1 MPLVSRLV
9 ILGLGGFGFLGCAS
23 QAAENR
29 RLLDELSQARAA
41 AADNRTQL
49 AEVEQRLLGIER
61 QRELEAERARARE
74 LLPLMERLDLLIS
87 QNRELLLQGAVPL
100 PPAPAPPPKEE
111 NEVRES
117 VAEERTCELSSD
129 PKEQLR
135 YWAEQLRGD
144 PSRWR
149 GGLSPAE
156 HQALNVLLRRE
167 RLLDP
172 RNPWH
177 VR

>member
-1 MPLVSRLV
+1 MQPLVSRLV
-9 ILGLGGFGFLGCAS
+9 IIGLSGCSFVGCAS
-23 QAAENR
+23 HAAENR

-41 AADNRTQL
+41 AVDNRTHL
-49 AEVEQRLLGIER
+49 AELEQRLFGIEQ

-74 LLPLMERLDLLIS
+74 LMPLLDKLDVLIS
-87 QNRELLLQGAVPL
+87 QNRELLLQNAASLLPAPL
-100 PPAPAPPPKEE
+100 PA
-111 NEVRES
+111 EVIEGEVS
-117 VAEERTCELSSD
+117 AAETQTCDLSSD

-156 HQALNVLLRRE
+156 NQAVNVLLRRE

>member
-1 MPLVSRLV
+1 MQLLVSRLAV
-9 ILGLGGFGFLGCAS
+9 VGFAGIAVLGCAS

-41 AADNRTQL
+41 AVDNRAHL
-49 AEVEQRLLGIER
+49 AELEQRLLGIEQ

-74 LLPLMERLDLLIS
+74 LVPLMEKLDLLIS
-87 QNRELLLQGAVPL
+87 QNTELLMQNAAPL
-100 PPAPAPPPKEE
+100 APAPTEE
-111 NEVRES
+111 SEGQGS
-117 VAEERTCELSSD
+117 VAAEQTCELSSD
-129 PKEQLR
+129 PKQQLR

-156 HQALNVLLRRE
+156 NQAVNVLLRRE

>member
-1 MPLVSRLV
+1 MQSLVSRLAV
-9 ILGLGGFGFLGCAS
+9 VGFAGFAFLGCAS

-41 AADNRTQL
+41 AVDNRAHL
-49 AEVEQRLLGIER
+49 AELEQRLLGIEQ

-74 LLPLMERLDLLIS
+74 LIPLVEKLDLLIS
-87 QNRELLLQGAVPL
+87 QNRELLMQNAASL
-100 PPAPAPPPKEE
+100 PAEPAPTEE
-111 NEVRES
+111 SDGEES
-117 VAEERTCELSSD
+117 AAAEQTCELSSD
-129 PKEQLR
+129 PKQQLR
-135 YWAEQLRGD
+135 YWAERLRGD

-149 GGLSPAE
+149 GGLSAAE
-156 HQALNVLLRRE
+156 NQAVNVLLRRE

>member
-1 MPLVSRLV
+1 MQPLVSRLAV
-9 ILGLGGFGFLGCAS
+9 VGFFASSLLGCAS
-23 QAAENR
+23 HAAENR
-29 RLLDELSQARAA
+29 RLLDQLSQARAA
-41 AADNRTQL
+41 AADNRAHL
-49 AEVEQRLLGIER
+49 AELEQRLVGIER
-61 QRELEAERARARE
+61 QSELEAERARARE
-74 LLPLMERLDLLIS
+74 LVPLVEKLDLLIS
-87 QNRELLLQGAVPL
+87 QNRELLLQNAASL
-100 PPAPAPPPKEE
+100 PPSALSA
-111 NEVRES
+111 EVTDPEAS
-117 VAEERTCELSSD
+117 VPEGQTCELNSD

-156 HQALNVLLRRE
+156 NQALNVLLRRE

-177 VR
+177 LR

>member
-1 MPLVSRLV
+1 MKPFVW
-9 ILGLGGFGFLGCAS
+9 ILGTVGLAGFALLGCAS
-23 QAAENR
+23 QSAENR
-29 RLLDELSQARAA
+29 RLLDELSQARVAA
-41 AADNRTQL
+41 VENRAHL
-49 AEVEQRLLGIER
+49 AEIEQRLRGIEQ
-61 QRELEAERARARE
+61 QREREAERARARE
-74 LLPLMERLDLLIS
+74 LLPLVERLDLLIS
-87 QNRELLLQGAVPL
+87 QNRELLLQNAESS
-100 PPAPAPPPKEE
+100 PAPPPP
-111 NEVRES
+111 
-117 VAEERTCELSSD
+117 AEEASGIGSAGEAQSCELSSD

-135 YWAEQLRGD
+135 FWAERLRGD

-156 HQALNVLLRRE
+156 NQALNVILRRE

>member
-1 MPLVSRLV
+1 MQPLVSRLAIV
-9 ILGLGGFGFLGCAS
+9 GLAGFGFMGCAS
-23 QAAENR
+23 QSVENR
-29 RLLDELSQARAA
+29 RLLDELSQARATA
-41 AADNRTQL
+41 AEHRAHL
-49 AEVEQRLLGIER
+49 AELEQRLLGIEQR
-61 QRELEAERARARE
+61 RELEAERARARE
-74 LLPLMERLDLLIS
+74 LMPLVDKLDLVIS
-87 QNRELLLQGAVPL
+87 QNRELLLQNAASLPL
-100 PPAPAPPPKEE
+100 PPAPIEE
-111 NEVRES
+111 EIDAHGS
-117 VAEERTCELSSD
+117 AAEEQTCALSSD

-135 YWAEQLRGD
+135 FWAERLRGD

-156 HQALNVLLRRE
+156 NQAVNVLLRRE